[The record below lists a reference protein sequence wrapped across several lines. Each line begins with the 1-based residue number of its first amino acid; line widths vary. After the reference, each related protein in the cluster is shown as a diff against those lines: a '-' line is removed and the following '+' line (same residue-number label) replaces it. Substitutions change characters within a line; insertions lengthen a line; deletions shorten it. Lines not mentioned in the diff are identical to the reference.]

1 MNTNYKRMS
10 KCLCCDESLKKD
22 SVLLDLGKQP
32 LANNFH
38 APNKKIEDYPL
49 AVKKCNKCF
58 HVQLSVAVKPSLLYE
73 NYSYVSGTTKT
84 LKDYFINFADKI
96 EKKFKGKKLSI
107 LEIACNDG
115 TLLEIFQKRGHQV
128 LGVDPAKNLRKFSK
142 SKGLNIIVDYWDKK
156 ISKKI
161 NKKFDLIIAQ
171 NVLAHVSSPKE
182 FLDSVGEC
190 LKEDGIA
197 AIQTS
202 QYYMFKNFEF
212 DTIYHEHHSFFSI
225 KSLDSL
231 LRGTNLFMHDA
242 EIVKIH
248 GGSLLSYLKI
258 KSKKNIVKKRKI
270 NLLQNER
277 KFLNN
282 INFKKFSKFAS
293 KFNSKLNKVIKDYK
307 DLNYK
312 IVGYGAA
319 AKTNTVLNFCKINLD
334 FIIDDNSIKVNKL
347 TPGMNIVVKD
357 RNSLKSLSK
366 DNVLFFI
373 GAWNF
378 YEEITGKIKKLR
390 KNKNDKFLTFF
401 PKFKLK

>member
-1 MNTNYKRMS
+1 M
-10 KCLCCDESLKKD
+10 
-22 SVLLDLGKQP
+22 
-32 LANNFH
+32 
-38 APNKKIEDYPL
+38 
-49 AVKKCNKCF
+49 
-58 HVQLSVAVKPSLLYE
+58 
-73 NYSYVSGTTKT
+73 
-84 LKDYFINFADKI
+84 
-96 EKKFKGKKLSI
+96 
-107 LEIACNDG
+107 
-115 TLLEIFQKRGHQV
+115 
-128 LGVDPAKNLRKFSK
+128 
-142 SKGLNIIVDYWDKK
+142 
-156 ISKKI
+156 
-161 NKKFDLIIAQ
+161 
-171 NVLAHVSSPKE
+171 
-182 FLDSVGEC
+182 
-190 LKEDGIA
+190 
-197 AIQTS
+197 
-202 QYYMFKNFEF
+202 
-212 DTIYHEHHSFFSI
+212 
-225 KSLDSL
+225 
-231 LRGTNLFMHDA
+231 
-242 EIVKIH
+242 
-248 GGSLLSYLKI
+248 
-258 KSKKNIVKKRKI
+258 KKRKI
-270 NLLQNER
+270 NLLQNEK